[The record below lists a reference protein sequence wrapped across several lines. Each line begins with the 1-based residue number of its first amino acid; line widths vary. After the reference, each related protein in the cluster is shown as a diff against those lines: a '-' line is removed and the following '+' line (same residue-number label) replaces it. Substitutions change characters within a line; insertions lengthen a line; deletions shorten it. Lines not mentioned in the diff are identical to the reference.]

1 MSRHLQDLLADL
13 RTRLARMTAG
23 VQQLVE
29 LAVESA
35 LTADA
40 RLARQAMDMDTR
52 IDDEEVKVE
61 KQAIDLLAL
70 HQPAAGDL
78 RLITSI
84 IKVNNDFERI
94 ADCGVNVAQRVLPL
108 AGLAGGP
115 GGYAPPNELTLM
127 GNSVLA

>member
-1 MSRHLQDLLADL
+1 
-13 RTRLARMTAG
+13 MTAS

-29 LAVESA
+29 LAVESVFA
-35 LTADA
+35 ADP
-40 RLARQAMDMDTR
+40 RLAQQAMDMDAR

-61 KQAIDLLAL
+61 KSAIDLLAL

-108 AGLAGGP
+108 AGLAAGP
-115 GGYAPPNELTLM
+115 GGYAPPNELKLM
-127 GNSVLA
+127 GNS